1 MLARPSKRLRLAV
14 TARVAGAQRGLSA
27 DHTLPTTTAAED
39 SASKEAS
46 PRAETPVKYENV
58 RKLIV
63 GLGNP
68 GDKYARTRHNI
79 GSDAV
84 AHFLDTYVHQTLG
97 KKLQLQHEENN
108 HGDVARF
115 LLPFQQDVDD
125 PKYTLRRDDLINR
138 SSERRKAKTLEEG
151 VPHENVNVALLL
163 PTTYMNRSGVAVK
176 TFMNNHRWRLKKNAM
191 ALNRQDELLV
201 VTDDVSLPFG
211 TCRFKGK
218 GGPGGQNGVKDIIKC
233 VGTERFARLKIGV
246 GAPQWFIGGNTG
258 APAGTAMDKF
268 VLARFNA
275 DEQDDMPMLMAYVN
289 ELLRL
294 FLHRGLSQAST
305 VANSMD
311 LAAFKK
317 NFKPTRAMS
326 PSKKPLP
333 PLPVVVTG
341 ADFPRL
347 CWYVDIAAYLIIRKF
362 PVGAVTYLTYP
373 ENRSFSKTFF
383 ASHHLWFLPLCLWI
397 TKDHGGMHVLSFAGS
412 CALTAFLASYSRLV
426 TPFQVKVRGDE
437 HIIYMNINGAFE
449 FWKDIHI
456 PVLHVLDHRSPLLYL
471 PYLAIVG
478 NLVANG
484 VPHLVLLGISSLLV
498 SIT

>member
-1 MLARPSKRLRLAV
+1 MLVRPCKRLRQAIA
-14 TARVAGAQRGLSA
+14 TRVGDAQRWLSA
-27 DHTLPTTTAAED
+27 SATLGEDAATAAAVE
-39 SASKEAS
+39 STSS
-46 PRAETPVKYENV
+46 PRAESPVKYEHV

-79 GSDAV
+79 GNAAV
-84 AHFLDTYVHQTLG
+84 AHFLDSYVQQTLG
-97 KKLQLQHEENN
+97 TRLQFQHEENN

-125 PKYTLRRDDLINR
+125 PKYTVRRDDLISR
-138 SSERRKAKTLEEG
+138 SSERRKAKTVEEG
-151 VPHENVNVALLL
+151 VPHDHVNVALLL

-275 DEQDDMPMLMAYVN
+275 DEQDEMPMLMEYVN

-311 LAAFKK
+311 LATFKK
-317 NFKPTRAMS
+317 TFRPPKPHHR
-326 PSKKPLP
+326 
-333 PLPVVVTG
+333 
-341 ADFPRL
+341 PR
-347 CWYVDIAAYLIIRKF
+347 
-362 PVGAVTYLTYP
+362 
-373 ENRSFSKTFF
+373 
-383 ASHHLWFLPLCLWI
+383 
-397 TKDHGGMHVLSFAGS
+397 
-412 CALTAFLASYSRLV
+412 
-426 TPFQVKVRGDE
+426 Q
-437 HIIYMNINGAFE
+437 
-449 FWKDIHI
+449 
-456 PVLHVLDHRSPLLYL
+456 
-471 PYLAIVG
+471 
-478 NLVANG
+478 
-484 VPHLVLLGISSLLV
+484 
-498 SIT
+498 